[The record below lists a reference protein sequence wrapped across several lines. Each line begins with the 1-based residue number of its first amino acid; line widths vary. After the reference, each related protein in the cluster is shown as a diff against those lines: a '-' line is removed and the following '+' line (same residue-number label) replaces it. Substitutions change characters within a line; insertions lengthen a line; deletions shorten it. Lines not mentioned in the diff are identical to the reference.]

1 MTCPAIKEEGS
12 WANVAIAVLCLLG
25 VLAVIKMVSD
35 LIRAYWNF
43 CVQRAAGVDGV
54 RTPRAAYVA
63 QGDSEEG
70 DPPEATR
77 AAYVDPTTSSS
88 DGVRSR
94 GPKSRTPS
102 PPEHEPM
109 YVPEMN
115 STSSPWTPDEKDIKN
130 GLPQTIFLFRS
141 GECYHTEPGCRYIVT
156 NPLAPTKRRL
166 CTCCEALTNRRI
178 REQQKKHVG

>member
-1 MTCPAIKEEGS
+1 MTCPVIKEEGS

-25 VLAVIKMVSD
+25 ILAVIKMVSD
-35 LIRAYWNF
+35 LIRAYWHF
-43 CVQRAAGVDGV
+43 CVQRAAGVDGARV
-54 RTPRAAYVA
+54 PRDAPAAR
-63 QGDSEEG
+63 GDSEEG
-70 DPPEATR
+70 DPPEAPR
-77 AAYVDPTTSSS
+77 AAPADPKNGS
-88 DGVRSR
+88 DGVRAR

-115 STSSPWTPDEKDIKN
+115 DTSSPWAPSDKEIKN

-178 REQQKKHVG
+178 REQQRAHIG